1 MGKSTISM
9 AIFNSFLYVYQRVDG
24 WDSLI
29 YGTQPSRMYNGSST
43 TSHSGD
49 LVSAGRHSLSQL
61 GWREL
66 FRKLRVG
73 ISTYGYGSIPIH
85 TIFSGMN
92 IHKSQLFWC
101 ELQGFSR
108 FWHTATYLYPA
119 AIQCGH
125 GKSNVVREIFFWG
138 PSLVDVP
145 LPWEES
151 REWSW
156 KAIPFPIFPYKI
168 FTSLSLVVP
177 PTWVGLVWVS
187 LSLEVHGRSI
197 HY

>member
-125 GKSNVVREIFFWG
+125 GKSNVVREIFFG
-138 PSLVDVP
+138 D
-145 LPWEES
+145 LPWWMFHCRGRNPENGVG
-151 REWSW
+151 R
-156 KAIPFPIFPYKI
+156 PYHSPSFHIK
-168 FTSLSLVVP
+168 FSPAYHWWCP
-177 PTWVGLVWVS
+177 PLGLV
-187 LSLEVHGRSI
+187 
-197 HY
+197 